1 MKKKGDQI
9 RNTFAQLVPGIA
21 PAVKGRQR
29 STGGTPELPSS
40 ATVGLGANAVLQME
54 EAKRQGRDR
63 HHVAESQK
71 QQERFREEDANLA
84 DQDLMSTP
92 QQRFEDDDDDN
103 PHGGG
108 GGQQSVAAN

>member
-1 MKKKGDQI
+1 VKDKI
-9 RNTFAQLVPGIA
+9 RNTFAQRIPGIA

-40 ATVGLGANAVLQME
+40 ATVSPGVNAILQVE
-54 EAKRQGRDR
+54 EANRQGRDR
-63 HHVAESQK
+63 QYVAEV
-71 QQERFREEDANLA
+71 QERQRRFREEDASLA

-92 QQRFEDDDDDN
+92 PQRFEDDDDDNN